1 MDEPVDIDLTTL
13 AEVQRLLAETD
24 FASIDDLVGRLAPS
38 VAPSVASSIASSG
51 DADRGPAA
59 EVGPAAAFDGAGSA
73 PLPRRR

>member
-38 VAPSVASSIASSG
+38 VAPSVAPSG
-51 DADRGPAA
+51 AAGRGPAA